1 MAMLMTMVMAM
12 MPVPLPVLVAMLV
25 VMLVMRAAFRL
36 PGQLAVQIGRNQR
49 FDRLIGNPSYDVDAM
64 PGKDGQGALADAA
77 DDDQLDTQALQPAGK
92 RTGDMFGRGQ
102 RFGAQGGFGAWIH
115 LDQRKVAAAAEM
127 RIQAAIFNRNSNFH
141 YYLCL
146 L

>member
-1 MAMLMTMVMAM
+1 MAMLMTIVMAM
-12 MPVPLPVLVAMLV
+12 MPVPVLVAMLV
-25 VMLVMRAAFRL
+25 AMLVMRAAFRL
-36 PGQLAVQIGRNQR
+36 PGQLAVQVGRNQR
-49 FDRLIGNPSYDVDAM
+49 FDRLIGNPGDDVDAM

-77 DDDQLDTQALQPAGK
+77 NDDQFDAQALQPAGK

-141 YYLCL
+141 YYVCL